1 MRLAL
6 LTLLATCALRAAA
19 PIVSGD
25 YPDDDAAAKAWRA
38 VEGSPVA
45 RIGQD
50 DIAHV
55 LRLDCNFRTNPRA
68 RVYWDHKVELD
79 LSDAEGVRIE
89 LRCRDRAPIAQFHVY
104 FDVPGG
110 WYNAS
115 FTPQRTAEW
124 TTVEIRKD
132 EAKTE
137 GNPAGWGKIRTIRLA
152 AYRAEDKD
160 ASFEVRSIRKLGQ
173 LGEDTHILLVKTPDA
188 KERFDERL
196 SRQLAARGLRHAS
209 ATEAELTPATL
220 AKAGLLILPNNTRL
234 SEEATGAIEGYLA
247 NKGRLLAFYSLPP
260 RLLTATGIGPGKHL
274 LADPKG
280 KFASIRPVGDGLTGA
295 PGVTAQASWNIISH
309 QPVAGRSRTVAEW
322 FDEAGKP
329 TGFPAIIASDNAVL
343 MTHVLLEDD
352 KANKAQLLLAMAGH
366 LRPAIWHD
374 SIAAKLR
381 KLDELGDFKDFAAA
395 CAFVRARPGATPL
408 ALARLEAAIATR
420 AGALAHEQA
429 GRFPMALSQ
438 ADEAMRLFQEAYCLA
453 HPAKPGEFRAVW
465 CHSAYGVKH
474 RTWDDAVR
482 NLKDNGFTAIFPNM
496 LWGGVAYYPS
506 EVLPVA
512 ADIAAKGDQVAE
524 CLEACRK
531 HGLQLHVWKVDWNLG
546 RDVPKAFVDRLR
558 AEHRLQRSDTGEE
571 EPWLCPSH
579 PLNAAL
585 ERDALVEV
593 ARKYPV
599 DGIHFDYIRY
609 PDGRHCFCAPCRER
623 FEQATGQAVAR
634 WPADVQPKG
643 ARREAWIKWCQE
655 NINTVVRTTSE
666 EARKVRPGIKVSAA
680 VFRQWDQD
688 SRVVMQD
695 WKLWCERGW
704 LDFVCP
710 MDYTESETGYDSWIR
725 QQKTW
730 AGPAGLVPGI
740 GITSSRTTLAPDA
753 TVRQIEITRRHDT
766 QGFIL
771 FNYGEREAREIIP
784 PLGLGPTKR

>member
-1 MRLAL
+1 MRHLLLA
-6 LTLLATCALRAAA
+6 LLATCALRAAD
-19 PIVSGD
+19 PIVSCD
-25 YPDDDAAAKAWRA
+25 YPDDATAAKAWRA
-38 VEGSPVA
+38 VEGSPSA

-55 LRLDCNFRTNPRA
+55 LRLDCNFSTNKRA
-68 RVYWDHKVELD
+68 RTYWDHKVDLD
-79 LSDAEGVRIE
+79 LSSSEGIRLEV
-89 LRCRDRAPIAQFHVY
+89 RCRDRAPIAQFHVY
-104 FDVPGG
+104 FEAQGG

-115 FTPQRTAEW
+115 FTPQRTSEW

-132 EAKTE
+132 AAKAE
-137 GNPAGWGKIRTIRLA
+137 GSPAGWKQIKTIRIA

-160 ASFEVRSIRKLGQ
+160 AYFEIRSLRKLGQ
-173 LGEDTHILLVKTPDA
+173 LGDDTHVLLLKTPDA

-196 SRQLAARGLRHAS
+196 SRQLSARGLRHAS
-209 ATEAELTPATL
+209 VTEAELSPATL
-220 AKAGLLILPNNTRL
+220 AKAELLILPNHTRL
-234 SEEATGAIEGYLA
+234 TDEATAAIEGYLR
-247 NKGRLLAFYSLPP
+247 NNGRLLAFYSLPP
-260 RLLTATGIGPGKHL
+260 RLLAAAGIGAGKHL

-280 KFASIRPVGDGLTGA
+280 RFASIRPVDASLVGA
-295 PGVTAQASWNIISH
+295 PAITGQASWNIIAH
-309 QPVAGRSRTVAEW
+309 QPIAGRSRTVAEW
-322 FDEAGKP
+322 FDDAGKP
-329 TGFPAIIASDNAVL
+329 SGFPAIIASDNTVL
-343 MTHVLLEDD
+343 MTHVLLDDD
-352 KANKAQLLLAMAGH
+352 KDNKAQLLLAMAGL

-374 SIAAKLR
+374 SIAVKLR
-381 KLDELGDFKDFAAA
+381 RLDELGEFKDFAAA
-395 CAFVRARPGATPL
+395 CAFVRSRPGATPM
-408 ALARLEAAIATR
+408 ALTRLDAAIA
-420 AGALAHEQA
+420 AKADALAQEKA
-429 GRFPMALSQ
+429 GHFTQSLAS
-438 ADEAMRLFQEAYCLA
+438 ADRAMRLFQEAYCLA

-465 CHSAYGVKH
+465 CHSAYGVKN
-474 RTWDDAVR
+474 RTWDDAIL

-506 EVLPVA
+506 TVLPVA
-512 ADIAAKGDQVAE
+512 PDIATKGDQIAE
-524 CLEACRK
+524 CLAACRK
-531 HGLQLHVWKVDWNLG
+531 HGLQIHVWKVDWNLG
-546 RDVPKAFVDRLR
+546 RDVPKAFVDKLR
-558 AEHRLQRSDTGEE
+558 SEHRLQMSDTGEE
-571 EPWLCPSH
+571 EPWLCPSN

-593 ARKYPV
+593 ARNYPV

-609 PDGRHCFCAPCRER
+609 PDGRHCFCPPCRVR
-623 FEQATGQAVAR
+623 FEQATGSPVAK

-643 ARREAWIKWCQE
+643 VRREAWIKWCQE

-666 EARKVRPGIKVSAA
+666 QVRKVRPGIKVSAA

-695 WKLWCERGW
+695 WKLWCAQGW

-725 QQKTW
+725 QQKQW

-753 TVRQIEITRRHDT
+753 AVRQIEITRRHET

-784 PLGLGPTKR
+784 TLGLGPTRR

>member
-1 MRLAL
+1 MRRLLLAL
-6 LTLLATCALRAAA
+6 LAAGVA
-19 PIVSGD
+19 HAAEPIVAAD
-25 YPDDDAAAKAWRA
+25 YPDDAAAAKAWRA
-38 VEGSPVA
+38 VEGSPAA

-55 LRLDCNFRTNPRA
+55 LRLDCNFSTNKRA
-68 RVYWDHKVELD
+68 RVYWDHKVDLD
-79 LSDAEGVRIE
+79 LSSAEGIRLE
-89 LRCRDRAPIAQFHVY
+89 LRCRDRAPISQFHVY
-104 FDVPGG
+104 FETQGG

-115 FTPQRTAEW
+115 FTPQRTSEW

-132 EAKTE
+132 AAKAE
-137 GNPAGWGKIRTIRLA
+137 GNPAGWSKIRTIRLA

-160 ASFEVRSIRKLGQ
+160 AYFELRSIRKLGQ
-173 LGEDTHILLVKTPDA
+173 LGDDTHVLLLSTPDA

-196 SRQLAARGLRHAS
+196 SRQLASRGLRHAS
-209 ATEAELTPATL
+209 VAEADLTPATL
-220 AKAGLLILPNNTRL
+220 AKAELLVLPNNTRL
-234 SEEATGAIEGYLA
+234 GEPAIAAIEAYLQGR
-247 NKGRLLAFYSLPP
+247 GRLLAFYSLPP
-260 RLLTATGIGPGKHL
+260 RLLAAAGIGPGRHL

-280 KFASIRPVGDGLTGA
+280 RFASIRPVGDGLVGA
-295 PGVTAQASWNIISH
+295 PAITGQASWNIISH
-309 QPVAGRSRTVAEW
+309 QPIAGRSRTVAEW

-329 TGFPAIIASDNAVL
+329 SGYPAVIASDNAVL
-343 MTHVLLEDD
+343 MTHVLLDDD
-352 KANKAQLLLAMAGH
+352 KENKAQLLLAMAGH

-381 KLDELGDFKDFAAA
+381 KLDELGEFKDFAAA
-395 CAFVRARPGATPL
+395 CAFVRSRPGATPL
-408 ALARLEAAIATR
+408 ALARLEAAIATK

-429 GRFPMALSQ
+429 GRFTMALAQ

-465 CHSAYGVKH
+465 CHSAYGVKN
-474 RTWDDAVR
+474 RTWDDAIR
-482 NLKDNGFTAIFPNM
+482 NLKDNGFTAVFPNM

-512 ADIAAKGDQVAE
+512 ADIATKGDQVAE
-524 CLEACRK
+524 CLAACRK
-531 HGLQLHVWKVDWNLG
+531 HGVQIHVWKVDWNLG
-546 RDVPKAFVDRLR
+546 RDAPREFIAKLR
-558 AEHRLQRSDTGEE
+558 AEHRLQMSDTGEE

-585 ERDALVEV
+585 ERNALVEV

-609 PDGRHCFCAPCRER
+609 PDARHCFCPPCRGR
-623 FEQATGQAVAR
+623 FEAATGQAVAK
-634 WPADVQPKG
+634 WPADVQAKG
-643 ARREAWIKWCQE
+643 VRREAWIKWCQE

-666 EARKVRPGIKVSAA
+666 EVRKVRPGIKVSAA

-688 SRVVMQD
+688 SRIVMQD

-710 MDYTESETGYDSWIR
+710 MDYTESETGYDSWLR
-725 QQKTW
+725 QQKAW

-753 TVRQIEITRRHDT
+753 TVRQIELTRRHET

-771 FNYGEREAREIIP
+771 FNYGEREARQILP
-784 PLGLGPTKR
+784 ALGLGPTKR

>member
-1 MRLAL
+1 MRPLILAL
-6 LTLLATCALRAAA
+6 VLACGLRAAE
-19 PIVSGD
+19 PIVACD
-25 YPDDDAAAKAWRA
+25 YPDDAAATKAWRP
-38 VEGSPVA
+38 VEGSAPA

-55 LRLDCNFRTNPRA
+55 LRLDCNFSTFKPARA
-68 RVYWDHKVELD
+68 YWDHKVELD
-79 LSDAEGVRIE
+79 LSSAEGVRLE

-104 FDVPGG
+104 FEAQGG

-115 FTPQRTAEW
+115 FAPQRTSEW

-132 EAKTE
+132 AAKPE
-137 GNPAGWGKIRTIRLA
+137 GTPTGWQKIRTIRIA

-160 ASFEVRSIRKLGQ
+160 TFFEIRGIRKLGQ
-173 LGEDTHILLVKTPDA
+173 LGEDTHLLLLRTPDA

-196 SRQLAARGLRHAS
+196 SRQLSARGLRHATV
-209 ATEAELTPATL
+209 TEAELTPATL
-220 AKAGLLILPNNTRL
+220 AKAELLILPSSVQLADET
-234 SEEATGAIEGYLA
+234 TKAIEGYLR
-247 NKGRLLAFYSLPP
+247 NKGRLLAFYSLSP
-260 RLLTATGIGPGKHL
+260 RLLAATGIGPGKHL
-274 LADPKG
+274 IADPKG
-280 KFASIRPVGDGLTGA
+280 RFASIRPVGDALIGA
-295 PGVTAQASWNIISH
+295 PAVTGQASWNIITH

-322 FDEAGKP
+322 FDDSGKP
-329 TGFPAIIASDNAVL
+329 TGLPAVIASDNAVL
-343 MTHVLLEDD
+343 MTHVLLDDD
-352 KANKAQLLLAMAGH
+352 KENKGQLLLAMAGQ

-381 KLDELGDFKDFAAA
+381 RLDELGEFKDFAAA
-395 CAFVRARPGATPL
+395 CSFVRARPGATPL

-420 AGALAHEQA
+420 ADALAHEQA
-429 GRFPMALSQ
+429 GRFTLALSQ

-465 CHSAYGVKH
+465 CHSAYGVKN
-474 RTWDDAVR
+474 RTWEDAIA
-482 NLKDNGFTAIFPNM
+482 NLKSNGFTAIFPNM

-506 EVLPVA
+506 KVLPVA
-512 ADIAAKGDQVAE
+512 ADVATKGDQVAE
-524 CLEACRK
+524 CLAACRK
-531 HGLQLHVWKVDWNLG
+531 HGLQVHVWKVDWNLG
-546 RDVPKAFVDRLR
+546 RDVPAEFVAKLR
-558 AEHRLQRSDTGEE
+558 AEHRLQMSETGEE
-571 EPWLCPSH
+571 EPWLCPSN
-579 PLNAAL
+579 PLNSAL

-593 ARKYPV
+593 ARNYAV

-609 PDGRHCFCAPCRER
+609 PDGRHCFCPPCRER
-623 FEQATGQAVAR
+623 FEHATGKAVAK

-643 ARREAWIKWCQE
+643 RRREEWIKWCQE

-666 EARKVRPGIKVSAA
+666 EVRKVRPGIKVSAA

-688 SRVVMQD
+688 SRIIMQD

-753 TVRQIEITRRHDT
+753 TVRQIEITRRHET

-771 FNYGEREAREIIP
+771 FNYGEREAKEIIP
-784 PLGLGPTKR
+784 TLGLGPTRR

>member
-6 LTLLATCALRAAA
+6 LTLFATCALRAAA

-25 YPDDDAAAKAWRA
+25 YPDDAAAAKAWRA
-38 VEGSPVA
+38 VEGSPAA

-234 SEEATGAIEGYLA
+234 SEEATDAIEGYLA

-322 FDEAGKP
+322 FDEAGQP
-329 TGFPAIIASDNAVL
+329 AGFPAIIASDNAVL
-343 MTHVLLEDD
+343 MTHVLLDDD

-465 CHSAYGVKH
+465 CHSAYGVKN

-506 EVLPVA
+506 DVLPVA

-666 EARKVRPGIKVSAA
+666 EVRKVRPGIKVSAA

-710 MDYTESETGYDSWIR
+710 MDYTESETGYDSWVR

>member
-25 YPDDDAAAKAWRA
+25 YPDDAAAAKAWRA
-38 VEGSPVA
+38 VEGSPAA

-55 LRLDCNFRTNPRA
+55 LRLDCNFSTNKRA

-280 KFASIRPVGDGLTGA
+280 RFASIRPVGDTLVGA
-295 PGVTAQASWNIISH
+295 PAVTGQASWNIITH
-309 QPVAGRSRTVAEW
+309 QPIAGRSRTVAEW
-322 FDEAGKP
+322 YDDAGKP
-329 TGFPAIIASDNAVL
+329 SGFPAVIASDNAVL
-343 MTHVLLEDD
+343 MTHVLLDDD
-352 KANKAQLLLAMAGH
+352 KDNKAQLLLAMAGH

-381 KLDELGDFKDFAAA
+381 KLDELGEFKDFAAA
-395 CAFVRARPGATPL
+395 CAFVRTRPGATPM

-429 GRFPMALSQ
+429 GRFTMALSQ

-465 CHSAYGVKH
+465 CHSAYGVKN
-474 RTWDDAVR
+474 RTWDDAIL
-482 NLKDNGFTAIFPNM
+482 NLKANGFTAVFPNM

-506 EVLPVA
+506 KVLPVA
-512 ADIAAKGDQVAE
+512 PDISAKGDQIAE
-524 CLEACRK
+524 CLAACRK
-531 HGLQLHVWKVDWNLG
+531 HGLQIHVWKVDWNLG
-546 RDVPKAFVDRLR
+546 RDVPASFVAQLR
-558 AEHRLQRSDTGEE
+558 AEHRLQMSDTGED
-571 EPWLCPSH
+571 EPWLCPSN

-593 ARKYPV
+593 ARNYAV

-609 PDGRHCFCAPCRER
+609 PDGRHCFCPPCRER
-623 FEQATGQAVAR
+623 FEHATGKAVVK
-634 WPADVQPKG
+634 WPADVQVKG
-643 ARREAWIKWCQE
+643 VRREEWIKWCQE

-666 EARKVRPGIKVSAA
+666 EVRKVRPGIKVSAA

-688 SRVVMQD
+688 SRTIMQD

-753 TVRQIEITRRHDT
+753 TVRQIEITRRHET

-784 PLGLGPTKR
+784 ALGLGPTKR

>member
-6 LTLLATCALRAAA
+6 LALLATCALRAAA
-19 PIVSGD
+19 PIVTGD
-25 YPDDDAAAKAWRA
+25 YPDDAAAARAWRA
-38 VEGSPVA
+38 VEGSPAA

-89 LRCRDRAPIAQFHVY
+89 MRCRDRAPIAQFHVY
-104 FDVPGG
+104 FDAPGG

-132 EAKTE
+132 AAKAE
-137 GNPAGWGKIRTIRLA
+137 GNPAGWGQIRTIRLA

-173 LGEDTHILLVKTPDA
+173 LGDDTRMLLLKTPDA

-209 ATEAELTPATL
+209 VTEAELTPATL
-220 AKAGLLILPNNTRL
+220 AKAELLILPNNTRL
-234 SEEATGAIEGYLA
+234 SDEAVAAIEGYLA

-260 RLLTATGIGPGKHL
+260 RLLAATGIGPGKHL

-295 PGVTAQASWNIISH
+295 PAVTAQASWNIISH

-322 FDEAGKP
+322 FDEAGQP
-329 TGFPAIIASDNAVL
+329 AGFPAVIASDNAVL
-343 MTHVLLEDD
+343 MTHVLLDDD
-352 KANKAQLLLAMAGH
+352 KENKAQLLLAMAGH

-381 KLDELGDFKDFAAA
+381 KLDELGEFKDFAEA

-465 CHSAYGVKH
+465 CHSAYGVKN

-506 EVLPVA
+506 NVLPVA
-512 ADIAAKGDQVAE
+512 SDVATKGDQVAE
-524 CLEACRK
+524 CLAACRK
-531 HGLQLHVWKVDWNLG
+531 HGLQIHVWKVDWNLG
-546 RDVPKAFVDRLR
+546 RDVPKAFVERLR
-558 AEHRLQRSDTGEE
+558 AEHRLQMSDTGEE

-609 PDGRHCFCAPCRER
+609 PDGRHCFCPPCRER

-643 ARREAWIKWCQE
+643 VRREAWIKWCQE

-725 QQKTW
+725 QQRTW

-753 TVRQIEITRRHDT
+753 TVRQIEITRRHGT

-771 FNYGEREAREIIP
+771 FNYGEREAKEIIP
-784 PLGLGPTKR
+784 ALGLGPTKR

>member
-1 MRLAL
+1 MRHLLLA
-6 LTLLATCALRAAA
+6 LLATCALRAAD
-19 PIVSGD
+19 PIVSCD
-25 YPDDDAAAKAWRA
+25 YPDDAAAAKAWRA
-38 VEGSPVA
+38 VEGSPTA

-55 LRLDCNFRTNPRA
+55 LRLDCNFSTNKRA
-68 RVYWDHKVELD
+68 RTYWDHKVDLD
-79 LSDAEGVRIE
+79 LSTSEGIRLEVR
-89 LRCRDRAPIAQFHVY
+89 CPDRAPIAQFHVY
-104 FDVPGG
+104 FEAQGG

-115 FTPQRTAEW
+115 FTPQRTSEW

-132 EAKTE
+132 AAKTE
-137 GNPAGWGKIRTIRLA
+137 GSPAGWKQIKTIRIA

-160 ASFEVRSIRKLGQ
+160 AYFEIRSLRKLGQ
-173 LGEDTHILLVKTPDA
+173 LGDDTHVLLLKTPDA

-196 SRQLAARGLRHAS
+196 SRQLSARGLRHAS
-209 ATEAELTPATL
+209 ITEAELSPATL
-220 AKAGLLILPNNTRL
+220 AKAELLILANNTQL
-234 SEEATGAIEGYLA
+234 TDEATTAIEVYLR
-247 NKGRLLAFYSLPP
+247 NNGRLLAFYSLPP
-260 RLLTATGIGPGKHL
+260 RLLAAAGIGAGKHL

-280 KFASIRPVGDGLTGA
+280 RFASIRPVGASLVGA
-295 PGVTAQASWNIISH
+295 PAITGQASWNIIAH

-322 FDEAGKP
+322 FDDAGKP
-329 TGFPAIIASDNAVL
+329 SGFPAIIASDNTVL
-343 MTHVLLEDD
+343 MTHVLLDDD
-352 KANKAQLLLAMAGH
+352 KENKAQLLLAMAGL

-374 SIAAKLR
+374 SIAVKLR
-381 KLDELGDFKDFAAA
+381 RLDELGEFKDFAAA
-395 CAFVRARPGATPL
+395 CAFVRSRPGATPM
-408 ALARLEAAIATR
+408 ALARLDAAIAAR
-420 AGALAHEQA
+420 ADALAQEKA
-429 GRFPMALSQ
+429 GHFTQSLAS
-438 ADEAMRLFQEAYCLA
+438 ADQAMRLFQEAYCLA

-465 CHSAYGVKH
+465 CHSAYGVKN
-474 RTWDDAVR
+474 RTWDDAIL
-482 NLKDNGFTAIFPNM
+482 NLKNNGFTAIFPNM

-506 EVLPVA
+506 TVLPVA
-512 ADIAAKGDQVAE
+512 PDIATKGDQIAE
-524 CLEACRK
+524 CLAACRK
-531 HGLQLHVWKVDWNLG
+531 HGLQIHVWKVDWNLG
-546 RDVPKAFVDRLR
+546 RDVPKAFVDKLR
-558 AEHRLQRSDTGEE
+558 SEHRLQMSDTGEE
-571 EPWLCPSH
+571 EPWLCPSN

-593 ARKYPV
+593 ARNYPV

-609 PDGRHCFCAPCRER
+609 PDGRHCFCPPCRVR
-623 FEQATGQAVAR
+623 FEQATGSPVAK

-643 ARREAWIKWCQE
+643 VRREAWIKWCQE

-666 EARKVRPGIKVSAA
+666 EVRKVRPGIKVSAA

-695 WKLWCERGW
+695 WKLWCAQGW

-725 QQKTW
+725 QQKQW

-753 TVRQIEITRRHDT
+753 AVRQIEITRRHET

-784 PLGLGPTKR
+784 TLGLGPTRR

>member
-1 MRLAL
+1 MRHLLLA
-6 LTLLATCALRAAA
+6 LLATCALRAAE
-19 PIVSGD
+19 PIVSCD
-25 YPDDDAAAKAWRA
+25 YADDAAAAKAWRA
-38 VEGSPVA
+38 VEGSPTA

-55 LRLDCNFRTNPRA
+55 LRLDCNFSTNKRA
-68 RVYWDHKVELD
+68 RTYWDHKVDLD
-79 LSDAEGVRIE
+79 LSTSEGIRLEV
-89 LRCRDRAPIAQFHVY
+89 RCRDRAPIAQFHVY
-104 FDVPGG
+104 FEAQGG

-115 FTPQRTAEW
+115 FTPQRTSEW

-132 EAKTE
+132 AAKTE
-137 GNPAGWGKIRTIRLA
+137 GNPAGWKQIKTIRIA

-160 ASFEVRSIRKLGQ
+160 AYFEIRSLRKLGQ
-173 LGEDTHILLVKTPDA
+173 LGDDTHVLLLKTPDA

-196 SRQLAARGLRHAS
+196 SRQLSARGLRHAS
-209 ATEAELTPATL
+209 ITEAELSPATL
-220 AKAGLLILPNNTRL
+220 DKTELLILPNHTRL
-234 SEEATGAIEGYLA
+234 TDEATTAIEGYLR
-247 NKGRLLAFYSLPP
+247 NNGRLLAFYSLPP
-260 RLLTATGIGPGKHL
+260 RLLAAAGIGAGKHL

-280 KFASIRPVGDGLTGA
+280 RFASIRPVDASLVGA
-295 PGVTAQASWNIISH
+295 PAITGQASWNIIAH

-322 FDEAGKP
+322 FDDAGKP
-329 TGFPAIIASDNAVL
+329 SGFPAIIASDNTVL
-343 MTHVLLEDD
+343 MTHVLLDDD
-352 KANKAQLLLAMAGH
+352 KENKSQLLLAMAGL

-374 SIAAKLR
+374 SIAVKLR
-381 KLDELGDFKDFAAA
+381 RLDELGEFKDFAAA
-395 CAFVRARPGATPL
+395 CAFVRSRPGATPM
-408 ALARLEAAIATR
+408 ALARLDAAIAAR
-420 AGALAHEQA
+420 ADALAQEKA
-429 GRFPMALSQ
+429 GHFTQSLAS
-438 ADEAMRLFQEAYCLA
+438 ADQAMRLFQEAYCLA

-465 CHSAYGVKH
+465 CHSAYGVKN
-474 RTWDDAVR
+474 RTWDDAIL
-482 NLKDNGFTAIFPNM
+482 NLKNNGFTAIFPNM

-506 EVLPVA
+506 TVLPVA
-512 ADIAAKGDQVAE
+512 PDIATKGDQIAE
-524 CLEACRK
+524 CLAACRK
-531 HGLQLHVWKVDWNLG
+531 HGLQIHVWKVDWNLG
-546 RDVPKAFVDRLR
+546 RDVPKAFVEKLR
-558 AEHRLQRSDTGEE
+558 SEHRLQMSDTGEE
-571 EPWLCPSH
+571 EPWLCPSN

-593 ARKYPV
+593 ARNYAV

-609 PDGRHCFCAPCRER
+609 PDGRHCFCPPCRVR
-623 FEQATGQAVAR
+623 FEQATGSPVAR

-643 ARREAWIKWCQE
+643 VRREAWIKWCQE

-666 EARKVRPGIKVSAA
+666 EVRKVRPGIKVSAA

-695 WKLWCERGW
+695 WKLWCAQGW

-725 QQKTW
+725 QQKQW

-753 TVRQIEITRRHDT
+753 AVRQIEITRRHET

-784 PLGLGPTKR
+784 TLGLGPTRR